1 VLTLEEFAGT
11 PARCTIAVPVIT
23 STSFDF
29 VAAAAVVA
37 AVDAAADVVDVV
49 AAAAAAAAVDAAVDV
64 AADVAVV
71 VVAAAAAAAVSSEPF
86 ERPAEWKPLFG
97 EWISSFCPS
106 A

>member
-71 VVAAAAAAAVSSEPF
+71 VVAAAAAVSSEPF